1 MIILKQFNGANVT
14 PADDAALYAHFDRR
28 CGVFAG
34 CEIAHLGANQISI
47 SSGRGMVC
55 GRTFA
60 VEAETI
66 LATLA
71 TSGTQNGRLL
81 VHVDIGNA
89 EAPISFVTQAA
100 ATLPDLVQE
109 DLNDGGTVYQLV
121 LATYTV
127 NSTTISDLSV
137 APLISG
143 INADALGPSG
153 GTLTKN
159 AAFKGPDTSSQVSL
173 QSAPAAT
180 GGAGLWMYGID
191 HANAGQFR
199 LQTYDPAKSKYYQL
213 RGNPDG
219 TLKWD
224 GTLYV
229 NNTADASSTEDKN
242 PALIL
247 GNRDGEHIVFDGN
260 EIIPKSGA
268 TSAGTLYLGDSK
280 DTVVSVSGVFRLNS
294 NSYGNSLPTAGTAGR
309 VFFKKV

>member
-1 MIILKQFNGANVT
+1 MIILKQFDGANVT
-14 PADDAALYAHFDRR
+14 PADDAALYAHFDARSGIIS
-28 CGVFAG
+28 GV
-34 CEIAHLGANQISI
+34 EIAHLGANQISI
-47 SSGRGMVC
+47 GSGRGIVC
-55 GRTFA
+55 GRTF
-60 VEAETI
+60 VIEAETV
-66 LATLA
+66 LATLS

-81 VHVDIGNA
+81 LQLDLGNA
-89 EAPISFVTQAA
+89 DAPASFITQAA
-100 ATLPDLVQE
+100 SVLPDLVQE
-109 DLNDGGTVYQLV
+109 DLNEGGTLYQLV

-127 NSTTISDLSV
+127 STTTISDLAAV
-137 APLISG
+137 PILPKIST
-143 INADALGPSG
+143 DVLTSDG
-153 GTLTKN
+153 GTLSKN
-159 AAFKGPDTSSQVSL
+159 ASFRGLNSASQVSI
-173 QSAPAAT
+173 QSAPT
-180 GGAGLWMYGID
+180 DNGGAGLWMYGID

-199 LQTYDPAKSKYYQL
+199 LQTYDTAKSKYYQL

-229 NNTADASSTEDKN
+229 NNTADASSTADKN

-268 TSAGTLYLGDSK
+268 TSAGTLYLGDSEN
-280 DTVVSVSGVFRLNS
+280 TVVSVSGVFRLNS

>member
-1 MIILKQFNGANVT
+1 MIILKQFNGANIT

-34 CEIAHLGANQISI
+34 CEIAHLGANQISVG
-47 SSGRGMVC
+47 SGRGIVC
-55 GRTFA
+55 GRTF
-60 VEAETI
+60 VIEAETV
-66 LATLA
+66 LATLS

-81 VHVDIGNA
+81 LQIDLGNA
-89 EAPISFVTQAA
+89 DAPASFITQAA
-100 ATLPDLVQE
+100 SVLPDLVQE
-109 DLNDGGTVYQLV
+109 DLNEGGTLYQLV
-121 LATYTV
+121 LATYAV

-137 APLISG
+137 APRISG

-180 GGAGLWMYGID
+180 GGSGLWVYGVD
-191 HANAGQFR
+191 HANAGLFS
-199 LQTYDPAKSKYYQL
+199 LQTYDAGAKKYYYL
-213 RGNPDG
+213 RGKPSGELLWNG
-219 TLKWD
+219 S
-224 GTLYV
+224 LYV
-229 NNTADASSTEDKN
+229 NNTADASSTSDKN

-247 GNRDGEHIVFDGN
+247 GDRAGEHIVFDGN

-268 TSAGTLYLGDSK
+268 TSAGTLYLGDSA
-280 DTVVSVSGVFRLNS
+280 DTVVSISGVFRVNS
-294 NSYGNSLPTAGTAGR
+294 NSYGSSLPTAGTAGR